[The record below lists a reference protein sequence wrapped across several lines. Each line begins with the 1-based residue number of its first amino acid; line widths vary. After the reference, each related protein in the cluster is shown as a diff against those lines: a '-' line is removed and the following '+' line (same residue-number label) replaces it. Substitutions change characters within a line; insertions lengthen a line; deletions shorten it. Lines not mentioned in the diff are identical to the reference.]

1 MKLFLSTWSR
11 APCTQIDLFGF
22 VFFFQRLKLITFGE
36 NLLISEVINFRKIQI
51 AKRKKKPVSIFPWFI
66 WLMWKWRWTSK
77 VLCYTNLWPQLIV
90 FFFLSIC
97 CEFYNRI
104 YWLTF
109 NYVLIWLHF
118 IEFQWTTDQDLIDSL
133 AAIGVTDLVE
143 IKFYENRANGQ
154 SKG

>member
-1 MKLFLSTWSR
+1 MKLLT
-11 APCTQIDLFGF
+11 
-22 VFFFQRLKLITFGE
+22 LKIH
-36 NLLISEVINFRKIQI
+36 I
-51 AKRKKKPVSIFPWFI
+51 AKRKKPSSFNIPMVYSINVE
-66 WLMWKWRWTSK
+66 MK
-77 VLCYTNLWPQLIV
+77 VDQQVLLCYTNLWPQLIV
-90 FFFLSIC
+90 FFYLSIC

-118 IEFQWTTDQDLIDSL
+118 IVFQWTTDQDLIDSL